1 MYMPVIGSELSPAK
15 LKETRM
21 KIAYNI
27 IQGFAAALSLKDD
40 TYMEFYVKKAYSIA
54 DEILKQGGYDV

>member
-1 MYMPVIGSELSPAK
+1 MNEEK

-27 IQGFAAALSLKDD
+27 LQGWAASGDLSTNKFKQDIVAD
-40 TYMEFYVKKAYSIA
+40 AYEIA
-54 DEILKQGGYDV
+54 DEVLKQGGYDA